1 MPDRPDLTSPE
12 WFPLGY
18 RADTDSILVFP
29 LSRHDY
35 AAASFL
41 DGRLLK
47 PDSRGLAL
55 PVNEVRAA
63 AAGMP
68 ERCHFIFHISHVGS
82 TLLSRLLGDHPALF
96 SLREPL
102 VFRALAELHRRGDPR
117 LADLAGIFLPLW
129 SRTYTPQQTALI
141 KCTSFV
147 SEMALW
153 LLERIPTARAILMY
167 VPPRRFLEGLLEGA
181 MSDITENAAQRAE
194 RLQRRCA
201 LTAPTESPGEQVAQA
216 WLCEMTALAA
226 AARRFPDRVLWLDF
240 EHFLRSPESGVRT
253 ALEHLGITATDAE
266 IQAIFANPTMTTY
279 AKKPEVAY
287 DASVR
292 QALLEQTAR
301 NQAVEIERGL
311 AWLEHCGMSCGDLP
325 GFTPVDPAATRH

>member
-1 MPDRPDLTSPE
+1 MSQRPDLTTPE

-18 RADTDSILVFP
+18 RADTDSILFFP
-29 LSRHDY
+29 LSRRDY

-47 PDSRGLAL
+47 ADSRGLAL

-63 AAGMP
+63 VATMP

-102 VFRALAELHRRGDPR
+102 VFRALAELHRRGDPH
-117 LADLAGIFLPLW
+117 LSDLASIFLRLW
-129 SRTYTPQQTALI
+129 SRTERPEQSALI

-147 SEMALW
+147 SEMAEW
-153 LLERIPTARAILMY
+153 LLERIPTARAIQMY

-194 RLQRRCA
+194 RLHRRCGVS
-201 LTAPTESPGEQVAQA
+201 APTLSPGEQVAQA
-216 WLCEMTALAA
+216 WLCEMTALTA

-240 EHFLRSPESGVRT
+240 EQFLKSPESGVRT
-253 ALEHLGITATDAE
+253 ALLHLDVTSTDAT
-266 IQAIFANPTMTTY
+266 IQAIFAKPTMTTY
-279 AKKPEVAY
+279 AKKPEVIY

-292 QALLEQTAR
+292 QKLLEQTAR
-301 NQAVEIERGL
+301 NQGSEIERGL
-311 AWLEHCGMSCGDLP
+311 AWLQRWGVNCGEMP
-325 GFTPVDPAATRH
+325 GFTPADLATIQH